1 MKKLRLQANIENLE
15 RLIQYV
21 SGFAREHG
29 FLQKKIREIELATEE
44 ALVNIFNYAYPD
56 KNDGNVEV
64 RCQMDDYDNFAI
76 DILDTGVP
84 FDFKS
89 LSGPDLDSAVHE
101 RPIGGLGVF
110 LIQKMA
116 DDVRYRRDGEK
127 NILTL
132 TFQKNISKR
141 SQSNSKTLI

>member
-1 MKKLRLQANIENLE
+1 MSKLRLQADIENLD

-21 SGFAREHG
+21 SGFAGEQG
-29 FLQKKIREIELATEE
+29 FLQKRIREIELATEE

-56 KNDGNVEV
+56 KSDGDVEV
-64 RCQMDDYDNFAI
+64 RCEIDDDDNFAI

-89 LSGPDLDSAVHE
+89 LSGPDLDSHIND

-110 LIQKMA
+110 FIQKMA
-116 DDVRYRRDGEK
+116 DDVRYRRDGEM

-132 TFQKNISKR
+132 TFQKNISIKSR
-141 SQSNSKTLI
+141 SDFIT